1 MKPAYSEIHQ
11 KVIYVER
18 FGSKGK
24 LIKLHFHKFQ
34 KTAVSSVRI
43 LKASLVRMS
52 EYLTRLIKY
61 YSSEKDEYG
70 FLDLIDIQ

>member
-24 LIKLHFHKFQ
+24 LIKLHFHKFK

-43 LKASLVRMS
+43 LKASLVRRS
-52 EYLTRLIKY
+52 EYLTRFIK
-61 YSSEKDEYG
+61 SE
-70 FLDLIDIQ
+70 F